1 MANILPVDIYSFLRT
16 GLLFVLELR
25 LMTSALKKWNGK
37 YFTFLTQLF
46 DFKNRR
52 RKNQNFGY
60 SSTCPNPN
68 NVGGQ
73 DHRGC
78 LSLSG
83 ELVFTSFPKVH
94 RCDKSVCLVN
104 V

>member
-68 NVGGQ
+68 NVGG
-73 DHRGC
+73 DRITGVAC
-78 LSLSG
+78 LFQENLFLLVSLKCID
-83 ELVFTSFPKVH
+83 VTKV
-94 RCDKSVCLVN
+94 CVW
-104 V
+104 